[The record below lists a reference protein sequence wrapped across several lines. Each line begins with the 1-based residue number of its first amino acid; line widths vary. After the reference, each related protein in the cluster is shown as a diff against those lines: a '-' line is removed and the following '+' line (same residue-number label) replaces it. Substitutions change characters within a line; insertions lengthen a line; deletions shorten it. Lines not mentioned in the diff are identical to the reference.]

1 MAQILFYLW
10 HMLVRML
17 YRNLCKCSYFLSGTD
32 VQIWCII
39 MKNSFLVKL
48 FILVVVRVDRN
59 LSRYLWQSAES
70 RFFLGA
76 LCFIWRGGNCNKWET
91 RADLRCDMG
100 DCELW
105 TVRWGTVKA
114 KPLRRFDSGH
124 SSKGI
129 FELWAWILMLK
140 IGILIPSYKYPKQEQ
155 KRYQMEQ
162 SLWFCGTER
171 YLHRICVIPRQ
182 YCNCDEHHDG
192 HRHWHSYHPHGQWP
206 AIIIIF
212 MIVISCYKEDW
223 DDKTVGGLPRPIMG
237 HTAHTSCLL
246 IIIINHQGGILDDH
260 SWWLAIVSIR
270 NKWDRYKMKG
280 HSLQSSVL
288 LVKHTKVV
296 KFLCRAVLLFMF
308 VCIAFSQERVF
319 ERVWVWERGVGGAIL
334 LRLEWLCW
342 RCHSEYSM
350 LLLFH
355 CAATYW
361 NASVLGSE
369 HTCVF

>member
-1 MAQILFYLW
+1 M
-10 HMLVRML
+10 
-17 YRNLCKCSYFLSGTD
+17 
-32 VQIWCII
+32 
-39 MKNSFLVKL
+39 
-48 FILVVVRVDRN
+48 
-59 LSRYLWQSAES
+59 
-70 RFFLGA
+70 
-76 LCFIWRGGNCNKWET
+76 
-91 RADLRCDMG
+91 
-100 DCELW
+100 
-105 TVRWGTVKA
+105 
-114 KPLRRFDSGH
+114 RFDSGH

-288 LVKHTKVV
+288 LVKHTKEDISCQVSVQSRPVV
-296 KFLCRAVLLFMF
+296 HVCVHRIFTRACLREGMSMRKGSGRGNSITFGMTLLEMPLRILNAVAFPLCSHILKCICARFRAYLCILMHRSVLLWWRDLPVYNNMF
-308 VCIAFSQERVF
+308 
-319 ERVWVWERGVGGAIL
+319 
-334 LRLEWLCW
+334 
-342 RCHSEYSM
+342 
-350 LLLFH
+350 
-355 CAATYW
+355 
-361 NASVLGSE
+361 
-369 HTCVF
+369 